1 MDHLTKIRDNELSR
15 IKESCVN
22 GQTCKVPDE
31 YKAFVSE
38 WRESLAMG
46 IDMHTKLTDRQRD
59 FEVFTRMDELHRYHL
74 SYLNSYYSSKEK
86 LLALHGCAIFYLDET
101 LSAYNKAGSPE
112 LLKRLKADGIRIGT
126 NFSEKNV
133 GVFVANIALRSP
145 MKTCCRVGQENYLEI
160 FSKYI
165 CYARYVSK
173 TGRRFRSVNLIFVPE
188 EVYCKPIHDSVNF
201 ILEAEDI
208 SAATD
213 FIYPILAGRINFL
226 EKLAQ
231 QGNDIM
237 MLVDTDMKV
246 IFVNELFTKE
256 FGKTHH
262 KIKPEALSGFM
273 PEVAELPKLKN
284 RSKEDFSST
293 LLLRGTSGGD
303 NAYTVYGQYVD
314 GCGYKIFFVPCQS
327 AEKPRKA

>member
-133 GVFVANIALRSP
+133 GVFVANIAQVPDEDLLPGGPGELS
-145 MKTCCRVGQENYLEI
+145 GDI
-160 FSKYI
+160 FKVHLL
-165 CYARYVSK
+165 CPV
-173 TGRRFRSVNLIFVPE
+173 RFQDGA
-188 EVYCKPIHDSVNF
+188 EVQVREP
-201 ILEAEDI
+201 DI
-208 SAATD
+208 R
-213 FIYPILAGRINFL
+213 AGRGVL
-226 EKLAQ
+226 QAHTRL
-231 QGNDIM
+231 
-237 MLVDTDMKV
+237 
-246 IFVNELFTKE
+246 
-256 FGKTHH
+256 
-262 KIKPEALSGFM
+262 
-273 PEVAELPKLKN
+273 
-284 RSKEDFSST
+284 
-293 LLLRGTSGGD
+293 
-303 NAYTVYGQYVD
+303 GQ
-314 GCGYKIFFVPCQS
+314 FHT
-327 AEKPRKA
+327 